1 MLILILV
8 DIQYLQSVVFGFKKG
23 SDSQNHSRSDS
34 HLPDRKLSDSK
45 ISYPPPP
52 PSTQRYYKTLSNVVR
67 SPIKPKKNK
76 ATKRAVRV
84 EIGKGVGQNLK
95 KRWGRG
101 GVANI
106 GGLDKKVG

>member
-8 DIQYLQSVVFGFKKG
+8 DIQYLQSVAFGFKKG

-34 HLPDRKLSDSK
+34 HRPNRKFSDSK

-67 SPIKPKKNK
+67 SLIKPKKKQGNK
-76 ATKRAVRV
+76 KSSEGGDWQGGWAKFER
-84 EIGKGVGQNLK
+84 EGGGVG
-95 KRWGRG
+95 
-101 GVANI
+101 NI
-106 GGLDKKVG
+106 GDLDKIVG

>member
-8 DIQYLQSVVFGFKKG
+8 DVQYLQSVVFGFKKG

-34 HLPDRKLSDSK
+34 HLPNRKLSDSK
-45 ISYPPPP
+45 ISYSPPP
-52 PSTQRYYKTLSNVVR
+52 PSTQRYYKTLSNVR
-67 SPIKPKKNK
+67 SPIKPKKNKK

-95 KRWGRG
+95 KRRG
-101 GVANI
+101 VGNI
-106 GGLDKKVG
+106 GDLDKIVG

>member
-8 DIQYLQSVVFGFKKG
+8 DIQYLQSVAFGFKKG

-34 HLPDRKLSDSK
+34 HRPNRKFSDSK

-67 SPIKPKKNK
+67 SLIKPKKK
-76 ATKRAVRV
+76 TRQQK
-84 EIGKGVGQNLK
+84 EQ
-95 KRWGRG
+95 
-101 GVANI
+101 
-106 GGLDKKVG
+106 

>member
-8 DIQYLQSVVFGFKKG
+8 DVQYLQSVVFGFKKG

-52 PSTQRYYKTLSNVVR
+52 PSTQRYYKTLSNVR

-95 KRWGRG
+95 KRRG
-101 GVANI
+101 VGNI
-106 GGLDKKVG
+106 GDLDKIVG